1 MAAKIKL
8 MSDLYDKKVFQFKVY
23 FDSYRTST
31 AMSKLLYILDSRHS
45 VKRSIIIQQGLPSGF
60 DLMYLALADRNK
72 QVRFGLKVVL
82 ES

>member
-1 MAAKIKL
+1 M
-8 MSDLYDKKVFQFKVY
+8 QN
-23 FDSYRTST
+23 R
-31 AMSKLLYILDSRHS
+31 AMTRFLNPEGNLRGLIAIDCPLTHPFPVSPNFGP
-45 VKRSIIIQQGLPSGF
+45 KRREPTQVGIQGLPSVF

>member
-1 MAAKIKL
+1 

-45 VKRSIIIQQGLPSGF
+45 VKRSIIIQFSKTGSKVQRLV
-60 DLMYLALADRNK
+60 NK
-72 QVRFGLKVVL
+72 DFPFSAKAQEDCR
-82 ES
+82 EETY